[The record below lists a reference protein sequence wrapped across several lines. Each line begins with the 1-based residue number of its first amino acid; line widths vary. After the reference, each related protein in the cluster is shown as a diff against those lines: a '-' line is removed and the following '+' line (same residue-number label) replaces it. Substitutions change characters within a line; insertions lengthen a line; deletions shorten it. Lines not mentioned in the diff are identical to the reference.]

1 MTSSSAKVPLRD
13 TVPPEIL
20 TEADA
25 RTCVM
30 AEIAAGP
37 AFVALRT
44 QHFAPPVTFAAAL
57 AVLERYRESMRR
69 GRIVL
74 DDGTIL
80 LFDRTGFVRK
90 H

>member
-1 MTSSSAKVPLRD
+1 MTSSANVPLRD
-13 TVPPEIL
+13 SVPVEIL
-20 TEADA
+20 TEAEA

-30 AEIAAGP
+30 AEVAAGP
-37 AFVALRT
+37 AFVAVRT
-44 QHFAPPVTFAAAL
+44 QHFAPPVSFADAV

-80 LFDRTGFVRK
+80 LFDRNGFVRK

>member
-1 MTSSSAKVPLRD
+1 MPSSVKLSLRD
-13 TVPPEIL
+13 SVPAEIQAD
-20 TEADA
+20 ADA

-30 AEIAAGP
+30 AEVAAGP

-44 QHFAPPVTFAAAL
+44 QHFAPPVSFTEAL

-80 LFDRTGFVRK
+80 VFDRTGFVRK